1 MTSALTLHPRD
12 NLVGLWKLAHPASFP
27 FSENNV
33 YNVSCDTVVTHASR
47 FIFSLHKFYISE
59 NHYALTVH
67 ITVASTDA
75 KWNQNFIVL
84 CNKQVFFLQRKEIIS
99 SRIVMEAERCDDTL
113 AQGMQSL
120 SQTEMRVSC
129 PSSVLPISLTHDWAS
144 FLGKESPSENAIDW
158 VRNAPN

>member
-1 MTSALTLHPRD
+1 
-12 NLVGLWKLAHPASFP
+12 
-27 FSENNV
+27 
-33 YNVSCDTVVTHASR
+33 
-47 FIFSLHKFYISE
+47 
-59 NHYALTVH
+59 
-67 ITVASTDA
+67 
-75 KWNQNFIVL
+75 
-84 CNKQVFFLQRKEIIS
+84 
-99 SRIVMEAERCDDTL
+99 MEAERCDDTL